1 VIDMRPPV
9 TVAPGD
15 ESRAET
21 ALAHVSSALWRIREL
36 LDLLTFKLETE
47 QVLVAA
53 GRTRW
58 LGRAT
63 HEVELVLEEIRH
75 AELRRS
81 IELGDVAD
89 VLGLDPDCSLRDLA
103 AAAPPPW
110 DDVLEDHRES
120 LLTATS
126 EISSL
131 AESNREL
138 LDTSY
143 RALQEALGLASPT
156 PEASTYTADGATTP
170 QTTRRL
176 FDQST

>member
-1 VIDMRPPV
+1 VIDMRPPE

-21 ALAHVSSALWRIREL
+21 ALANVSSALWRIREL

-89 VLGLDPDCSLRDLA
+89 ALGLDPDCSLRDLA

-110 DDVLEDHRES
+110 DDVLKDHR
-120 LLTATS
+120 
-126 EISSL
+126 
-131 AESNREL
+131 
-138 LDTSY
+138 
-143 RALQEALGLASPT
+143 
-156 PEASTYTADGATTP
+156 
-170 QTTRRL
+170 
-176 FDQST
+176 

>member
-1 VIDMRPPV
+1 MRPPA

-15 ESRAET
+15 EGRAET

-36 LDLLTFKLETE
+36 LELLTFKLETE

-81 IELGDVAD
+81 IGSATS
-89 VLGLDPDCSLRDLA
+89 PR
-103 AAAPPPW
+103 PW
-110 DDVLEDHRES
+110 AS
-120 LLTATS
+120 TLTA
-126 EISSL
+126 
-131 AESNREL
+131 
-138 LDTSY
+138 
-143 RALQEALGLASPT
+143 PC
-156 PEASTYTADGATTP
+156 ATWP
-170 QTTRRL
+170 PRRPHRGTTC
-176 FDQST
+176 